1 MSNNGLLLSRIR
13 TGTFTN
19 SGCLSHRDR
28 HRSPLG
34 GGGRGIP
41 KYLGTYPFIM
51 YFLRT
56 SGCILGWLG
65 YRTPGLRTRNDI
77 VMYLS
82 ISTNT
87 EL

>member
-1 MSNNGLLLSRIR
+1 MDYSYLGSGRGLSQTRDAYP
-13 TGTFTN
+13 TGTGIVLH
-19 SGCLSHRDR
+19 S
-28 HRSPLG
+28 